1 MTKAI
6 AVPAQII
13 KIETKSDNSI
23 KITAVT
29 MLETTPEE
37 STILFSL
44 RNKSGYMAFSESMIK
59 EEVFKDLPEVK
70 PEFAGEKSPAQR
82 MRAALFVWWEQTG
95 KQGEFELFYRRHY
108 ERMIDQVKE
117 KLN

>member
-1 MTKAI
+1 MNKAI
-6 AVPAQII
+6 AVPVQIT

-23 KITAVT
+23 KITAIT
-29 MLETTPEE
+29 MLEVDAEQATV
-37 STILFSL
+37 LFSL
-44 RNKSGYMAFSESMIK
+44 RNKLGYMAFSESVIK
-59 EEVFKDLPEVK
+59 EEVFQDLPEVK

-82 MRAALFVWWEQTG
+82 MRAVLYRWWEQTG
-95 KQGEFELFYRRHY
+95 KQGDFELFYRRHF